1 MAKAPGGGRGDVRAL
16 DLFAG
21 VGGLSEGMRRG
32 LGGLR
37 VVAAVEFERR
47 AAAGYQRN
55 HPEADVFAGDI
66 RAWGHDAAIPEVD
79 LVIGGP
85 PCQGF
90 SQLGKQAADD
100 ERNSL
105 WREYARV
112 VRHAQPRYFVMENV
126 PALLKSPE
134 LAAFRAMTGQGGELQ
149 DYSFEP
155 LVMNAAE
162 HGAAQQRKRVIVIG
176 RRRDVP
182 LVDHP
187 APTHSADAFRTVG
200 HELRGLPAPAEDLPD
215 KHVQLADGSVAPGV
229 FRAKE
234 LHVTRHFSELSLKR
248 FQEIPYGGNRFDIP
262 FELLSPCWRKHT
274 SGSGDVMGRLVW
286 EKPSVTIRTEF
297 VKPEKGRYLHPVENR
312 AITPYE
318 GAKLQGFPDDYQFVG
333 SMTDVVRQIGNAVP
347 IPLGQEIGK
356 VVKLGLDG
364 QGYSSEGAL
373 F

>member
-1 MAKAPGGGRGDVRAL
+1 MAGAAGGERARIRAL

-21 VGGLSEGMRRG
+21 VGGLSEGIRRG
-32 LGGLR
+32 LGGLD
-37 VVAAVEFERR
+37 VVAAVEFEKR

-55 HPEADVFAGDI
+55 HPEASVYAGDI
-66 RAWGHDAAIPEVD
+66 RTWGHDTSIPEVD

-90 SQLGKQAADD
+90 SQLGKRAADD

-112 VRHAQPRYFVMENV
+112 VQHAQPKYFVMENV

-134 LAAFRAMTGQGGELQ
+134 LAAFREMTDRGGMLE
-149 DYSFEP
+149 DYSFVP

-162 HGAAQQRKRVIVIG
+162 HGAAQLRKRVIVIG
-176 RRRDVP
+176 RRKDVP
-182 LVDHP
+182 HVDHP
-187 APTHSADAFRTVG
+187 APSHVAGGFLTVG
-200 HELRGLPAPAEDLPD
+200 DELRGLPTPAADLPD
-215 KHVQLADGSVAPGV
+215 KRVQLEDGSVAPGV
-229 FRAKE
+229 FRARE
-234 LHVTRHFSELSLKR
+234 LHVTRHFSELSMKR
-248 FQEIPYGGNRFDIP
+248 FREIPYGGNRFHLPD
-262 FELLSPCWRKHT
+262 ELLSPCWKKHT

-297 VKPEKGRYLHPVENR
+297 VKPEKGRYLHPEADR

-318 GAKLQGFPDDYQFVG
+318 GAKLQGFPDDYKFIG

-347 IPLGQEIGK
+347 IPLGREIGK
-356 VVKLGLDG
+356 VIRRGLDG
-364 QGYSSEGAL
+364 DGYSADATL